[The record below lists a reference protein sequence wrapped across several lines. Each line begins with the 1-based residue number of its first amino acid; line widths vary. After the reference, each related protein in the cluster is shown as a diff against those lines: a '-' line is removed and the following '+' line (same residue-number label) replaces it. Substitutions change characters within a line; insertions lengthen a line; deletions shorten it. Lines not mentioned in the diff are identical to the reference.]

1 MKKTVLFVV
10 LLVLFVVSAIINY
23 LIYSHFEASMAVD
36 SATTIRKEII
46 QIHSVLLAILIGGLF
61 ARPSR
66 EERVRLPLAF
76 TAIAF
81 SVLWVLYISST
92 WRGYPLTVGANGPNG
107 IGDQLTDRSTE
118 ISTLVSGILA
128 YLCKK
133 GDVPKAGP
141 HPV

>member
-1 MKKTVLFVV
+1 MKKTLLFVV
-10 LLVLFVVSAIINY
+10 LLVLFAASAIINY
-23 LIYSHFEASMAVD
+23 LIYSHFEASMGVD
-36 SATTIRKEII
+36 SATTIRKEIV

-66 EERVRLPLAF
+66 NEQVRLPLAF

-107 IGDQLTDRSTE
+107 IIDQLTDRSTE
-118 ISTLVSGILA
+118 
-128 YLCKK
+128 
-133 GDVPKAGP
+133 
-141 HPV
+141 